1 MVYRFRNVQ
10 VYQTFSQRLFGTGTI
25 SIASA
30 GSGEAEIVVSG
41 IRDPGKVKELLDRG
55 RWEQK
60 TGE

>member
-41 IRDPGKVKELLDRG
+41 IRDPAKVKGLLDQG
-55 RWEQK
+55 RREQR